1 MLDVK
6 QKMIA
11 NFFKKRQG
19 KKRLTTW

>member
-11 NFFKKRQG
+11 NFFEKRQG